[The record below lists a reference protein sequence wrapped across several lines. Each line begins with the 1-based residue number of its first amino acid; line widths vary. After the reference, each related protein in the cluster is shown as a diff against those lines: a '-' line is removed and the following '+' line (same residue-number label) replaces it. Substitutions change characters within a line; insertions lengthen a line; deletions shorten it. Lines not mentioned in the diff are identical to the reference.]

1 MLLILN
7 PNDRK
12 LPEKRLELTCRL
24 YLEKK
29 LWAEGYFVGIR
40 WICEVNGEGAG
51 QGLWDVMRSLEGT
64 CKDGRTEEVGM
75 EARIW
80 GNIERVSI

>member
-1 MLLILN
+1 M
-7 PNDRK
+7 
-12 LPEKRLELTCRL
+12 
-24 YLEKK
+24 
-29 LWAEGYFVGIR
+29 
-40 WICEVNGEGAG
+40 NGEGVG